1 MTSNLGSGLILD
13 SMERAER
20 EGRNTSEIDEETRN
34 EIDRLLKSTFRPEFL
49 NRLDD
54 IVLFRPLTKKDVRSI
69 VDLFVGKLRSRLKE
83 KNLDIEVTPAAMD
96 YLVEH
101 GYDPNFGARPLRRYV
116 TDTLETPVAKAILKG
131 DINEGDVIRADV
143 KNGEIVVG

>member
-1 MTSNLGSGLILD
+1 
-13 SMERAER
+13 
-20 EGRNTSEIDEETRN
+20 
-34 EIDRLLKSTFRPEFL
+34 
-49 NRLDD
+49 
-54 IVLFRPLTKKDVRSI
+54 
-69 VDLFVGKLRSRLKE
+69 
-83 KNLDIEVTPAAMD
+83 MD